1 MDRDALAPTIE
12 RVVDELGGVDV
23 LVNNAIYVGPG
34 QLDRF
39 VDVDLAELERRVFGN
54 LTAQLWI
61 TQPVA
66 RAMAARGRGT
76 IVNISSGAGMSD
88 PPGPIG
94 EGGWAI
100 GYGTSKGGFHRMAG
114 ILAAE
119 LGPSG
124 VRCFN
129 VEPGFVATERATS
142 DPRLAWVAEQGK
154 PPSVVGE
161 VVTWLLA
168 QPDGTVVNGSTISAD
183 EVARTLGTWSGR

>member
-1 MDRDALAPTIE
+1 
-12 RVVDELGGVDV
+12 
-23 LVNNAIYVGPG
+23 
-34 QLDRF
+34 
-39 VDVDLAELERRVFGN
+39 
-54 LTAQLWI
+54 
-61 TQPVA
+61 
-66 RAMAARGRGT
+66 
-76 IVNISSGAGMSD
+76 MSD

-142 DPRLAWVAEQGK
+142 DPRLGMGRRAGQAAFGRRRGRDVAARATRRG
-154 PPSVVGE
+154 PS
-161 VVTWLLA
+161 
-168 QPDGTVVNGSTISAD
+168 
-183 EVARTLGTWSGR
+183 